1 MFGSKINHTELQDI
15 KNENQNLTQQLEKIK
30 AENLEL
36 KDKISLLEQEL

>member
-30 AENLEL
+30 AE
-36 KDKISLLEQEL
+36 KFRVKR